1 MGNVVVVGA
10 QWGDEGKG
18 KIVDWLSNRADVVV
32 RFQGG
37 HNAGHTLVIDG
48 VTYKLSLMPS
58 GIVRPG
64 KLSVIGN
71 GVVIDPWALVAEID
85 RLQGQGIDIS
95 RENLR
100 IAGNATLASEPGRD
114 NLVYRAL
121 DELRRE
127 LKLRRGLRAVLTK
140 QIPVGRGLGGGS
152 SDAAAALVALL
163 RLAGRRV
170 EAASLFEIA
179 ARLGADVPFF
189 LRGGRALGVGRGDEI
204 YPLPDG
210 ARLSLLVV
218 SPSDIAVPTRDA
230 YQWLARR
237 LTKRPDP
244 TKLFRFCALC
254 WNPQGGALSNDFEAA
269 VFPRYSRLAAIKRE
283 LFRQGAAEASLAG
296 SGSAVFGIFRN
307 PAKARRAARAFP
319 KDQVFVCST
328 VSRAEYRRKMGGPDF
343 A

>member
-1 MGNVVVVGA
+1 
-10 QWGDEGKG
+10 
-18 KIVDWLSNRADVVV
+18 
-32 RFQGG
+32 
-37 HNAGHTLVIDG
+37 
-48 VTYKLSLMPS
+48 
-58 GIVRPG
+58 
-64 KLSVIGN
+64 
-71 GVVIDPWALVAEID
+71 
-85 RLQGQGIDIS
+85 
-95 RENLR
+95 
-100 IAGNATLASEPGRD
+100 
-114 NLVYRAL
+114 
-121 DELRRE
+121 
-127 LKLRRGLRAVLTK
+127 
-140 QIPVGRGLGGGS
+140 
-152 SDAAAALVALL
+152 
-163 RLAGRRV
+163 
-170 EAASLFEIA
+170 
-179 ARLGADVPFF
+179 
-189 LRGGRALGVGRGDEI
+189 
-204 YPLPDG
+204 LPDG

-307 PAKARRAARAFP
+307 PAKARRTARAFP